1 MNHGYAPQT
10 INSMLA
16 AINDLFRFVC
26 WNIKVKFLKNSTS
39 VISGHQPVTEPYQ
52 V

>member
-26 WNIKVKFLKNSTS
+26 WNIKVKFLKIQRQLFRD
-39 VISGHQPVTEPYQ
+39 ISQ
-52 V
+52 